1 MQSLGRRGKRVCL
14 DFVLYYSLCQ
24 KEIADLIAMWKKD
37 ASDMGKWESSI
48 S

>member
-1 MQSLGRRGKRVCL
+1 MQSLGHRGKRVCL